1 MDCKTF
7 YGKLPDYFRKEPDP
21 EFKRE
26 MDKHMEGCVD
36 CQRLA
41 ERIQSLETLIDRE
54 KEVKV
59 NPFMTSRILNYLE
72 NRMAVPETPR
82 IYFWKP
88 ALVTLGLLAAMAVGI
103 TLGSGGAK
111 MTMTE
116 EDSLDKIRS
125 GLFVNDFMDENIS
138 INQNPEP

>member
-1 MDCKTF
+1 MDCKTLNR
-7 YGKLPDYFRKEPDP
+7 KLPDYFREKPDP
-21 EFKRE
+21 ELKRE
-26 MDKHMEGCVD
+26 MDKHMEGCGD
-36 CQRLA
+36 CQSLA
-41 ERIQSLETLIDRE
+41 ERMQSLETVIDRE
-54 KEVKV
+54 KDVNV
-59 NPFMTSRILNYLE
+59 NPFMSSRILNYLE
-72 NRMAVPETPR
+72 NRMAVPEASRT
-82 IYFWKP
+82 YFWKP

-138 INQNPEP
+138 INQNSEP